1 MSAEQKAPHPEKI
14 DEIAD
19 TVTAARIRL
28 GLTQAA
34 FAQLLET
41 PLGTIRGWEQG
52 RRKPPPCAI
61 LLMRVA
67 VEQPEAVMAVSG
79 SDFKPTAAPKKGTRK
94 RIVGKGAA
102 QVSPAAD
109 LHEPGED
116 ADFWLL

>member
-1 MSAEQKAPHPEKI
+1 MSAEKKAPHPRKI

-67 VEQPEAVMAVSG
+67 VEQPEAVIAVSG
-79 SDFKPTAAPKKGTRK
+79 SDFKPAAAPTKGTRDRTAPK
-94 RIVGKGAA
+94 VAA
-102 QVSPAAD
+102 QASPAAD
-109 LHEPGED
+109 LHEPGDD